1 MRQNLVSEK
10 WCWDIDDFLDAFLLA
25 PPFPHGNLF
34 LNSLKPERAPS
45 NLVKIKTKQT
55 KKPFTF
61 LGFFIMFLFCF
72 FLPDSVGYY
81 GVLYVDEAILE
92 PIGKC
97 LFTSSA
103 GIKGLCHHSQ
113 LKTWLF
119 MLSFSNF
126 CKGKCSLFLYVHLV
140 PKSKVGNTGKR
151 VHVKKQNK
159 TKKPLSG

>member
-1 MRQNLVSEK
+1 MMLRYWWFSGCLLIGSSLPTWQFISELIKAWKSSIKPCKNQN
-10 WCWDIDDFLDAFLLA
+10 
-25 PPFPHGNLF
+25 
-34 LNSLKPERAPS
+34 
-45 NLVKIKTKQT
+45 KTN

>member
-1 MRQNLVSEK
+1 MRQNLISEK

-45 NLVKIKTKQT
+45 NLVKIKTN

-61 LGFFIMFLFCF
+61 LGFFIMFLLCF
-72 FLPDSVGYY
+72 FLPDSLGYY

-97 LFTSSA
+97 LHLPRVLALRACAITVRLKLDFLCWVLVTFA
-103 GIKGLCHHSQ
+103 KGNIPFSYMSILSQ
-113 LKTWLF
+113 SQELEIQEKGF
-119 MLSFSNF
+119 M
-126 CKGKCSLFLYVHLV
+126 
-140 PKSKVGNTGKR
+140 
-151 VHVKKQNK
+151 
-159 TKKPLSG
+159 